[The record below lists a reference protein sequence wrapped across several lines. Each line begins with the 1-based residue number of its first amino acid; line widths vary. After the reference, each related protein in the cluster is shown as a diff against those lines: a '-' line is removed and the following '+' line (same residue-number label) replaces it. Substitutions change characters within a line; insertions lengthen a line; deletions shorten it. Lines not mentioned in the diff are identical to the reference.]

1 MKFLVRA
8 TIERMRMTIF
18 LLLLTVVA
26 AAGVFLS
33 QARQEDPEITMRKAQ
48 VVARFPGLSPE
59 QVEKL
64 LIKPMEDEIK
74 TIPEVKSIKST
85 ALSGMAIVLPEL
97 ADDVFDLE
105 PVWTRLRNKMAD
117 LEPRLPEGCLGID
130 VNDDFGRVAV
140 VTLGLTGQDFTSG
153 ELRWTARQLR
163 DRFSELP
170 LVAKVD
176 LYGDQTERIWLE
188 MDPELLNRL
197 GLDPSVVVG
206 ELQRQNVIIPGGSV
220 VATGMK
226 IIVQPSGD
234 FRSIEEIRNVSI
246 PLPGSEGL
254 VYLRDLLRVRRG
266 YAEPPEAPVLLN
278 AAPAVVLGVSMIAN
292 SNITELGDM
301 VQELLAQVRPDLPLG
316 MDLAVI
322 NYQPELVAEAVAGAT
337 ENLWQTVGVVLFVVM
352 IFLGWRTGLI
362 VGAGVP
368 LTIMAVLV
376 GMSLWGIAIHRISIA
391 AIIVALG
398 LLVDNGI
405 VVAED
410 ILRRLGAGEDRM
422 QAAENSA
429 ASLAMPLLVS
439 SLTTILAFMPLM
451 LARNTSG
458 EFLASLTQV
467 VILALLASW
476 FLAVSVIPAL
486 CYWFLK
492 APAQTAGGESR
503 PTGAAYALYERC
515 LRILLRWRMPFMVF
529 VLLAIAGSVVLMG
542 QVRQRNMPPSERNQF
557 TIYLSL
563 PAGTDIRET
572 MDSTARLAAF
582 LSDGSRNPE
591 IETNV
596 AYIASGGPR
605 FFLALQPPDPLPHS
619 AFFVVNVQNY
629 AQLPAVMERAQTFM
643 AAQLPE
649 ARGRCETLFL
659 GASPIGTVETR
670 ITGPDIQ
677 TLQVLAEQVKD
688 RYRAI
693 EGVAGLR
700 SDWENPILSVR
711 VEIDQDLASRAGLS
725 SQTIA
730 RTLSTILDGYT
741 VTDFREGE
749 NVIPVII
756 RSGAERRSNLETLR
770 SMEFYSEKAPGPI
783 PLTQIARL
791 EGVVEPSQI
800 RRLDQRRTVT
810 IAGKHAHMGSAEL
823 YAALTPGLASI
834 ELPPG
839 YDLGPAGEIAD
850 SAESSAELFRYAPH
864 CLLGMLVLL
873 LFQFDS
879 FRKTALVMSTIPLI
893 IIGSILGLYVFR
905 AHFEFP
911 ALLGIFSLAGII
923 INNSIVMIDRI
934 TQERESGLGV
944 DESAISA
951 AIFRVRPILITTTT
965 TVVGLLPLA
974 LFGGEFWYS
983 MSIVIMCG
991 LSVGTVLTLGFVPVA
1006 YSLLYRT
1013 GSARVTTQAMK
1024 PQPQQ
1029 S

>member
-1 MKFLVRA
+1 MRFLVRA
-8 TIERMRMTIF
+8 TIQRVRLTVF
-18 LLLLTVVA
+18 LLLLTIVA
-26 AAGVFLS
+26 AAGVFFS

-48 VVARFPGLSPE
+48 VVVRFPGLSAE
-59 QVEKL
+59 QVEQL
-64 LIKPMEDEIK
+64 LIKPVEDEIK
-74 TIPEVKSIKST
+74 TMPEVKSIEST
-85 ALSGMAIVLPEL
+85 ALSGLAIILPEL
-97 ADDVFDLE
+97 GDEYFDLE
-105 PVWTRLRNKMAD
+105 PIWSRLRNKMSD
-117 LEPRLPEGCLGID
+117 LEGRMPEGTQGID

-140 VTLGLTGQDFTSG
+140 VTLALTGDGFTPA

-163 DRFSELP
+163 DRFSALP

-176 LYGDQTERIWLE
+176 LYGVQTERIWLE

-197 GLDPSVVVG
+197 GLDPAAVVG

-226 IIVQPSGD
+226 IIIQPSGD
-234 FRSIEEIRNVSI
+234 FRSVEEIRNVSI
-246 PLPGSEGL
+246 PLPEEEGL
-254 VYLRDLLRVRRG
+254 VYLRDLLEVRRG
-266 YAEPPEAPVLLN
+266 YAEPPEAPALLN
-278 AAPAVVLGVSMIAN
+278 GAPAVVLGISMVKD
-292 SNITELGDM
+292 SNITELDG
-301 VQELLAQVRPDLPLG
+301 QIQGLLPEVRADLPLG
-316 MDLAVI
+316 MTLTVV
-322 NYQPELVAEAVAGAT
+322 NYQPQLVAEAVAGAT
-337 ENLWQTVGVVLFVVM
+337 ENLWQTVAVVLFVVM
-352 IFLGWRTGLI
+352 FFLGWRTGLI

-410 ILRRLGAGEDRM
+410 IQRRLAAGVDRRS
-422 QAAENSA
+422 AAEDSA
-429 ASLAMPLLVS
+429 ASLALPLLIS

-476 FLAVSVIPAL
+476 LLAVTVIPAL

-492 APAQTAGGESR
+492 PPAAVSAGEAR

-515 LRILLRWRMPFMVF
+515 LR
-529 VLLAIAGSVVLMG
+529 VLLGQRLLFLAFVVLAMAGSMVLMG
-542 QVRQRNMPPSERNQF
+542 QVKQRNMPPSERNQF
-557 TIYLSL
+557 TVYLSL
-563 PAGTDIRET
+563 PAGTDILET
-572 MDSTARLAAF
+572 QASAQRLARF
-582 LSDGSRNPE
+582 LSDGDANPE
-591 IETNV
+591 ITGNV
-596 AYIASGGPR
+596 GYIASGGPR

-619 AFFVVNVQNY
+619 AFFVVNVQDY
-629 AQLPAVMERAQTFM
+629 AQLPAVMKRVEAHM

-670 ITGPDIQ
+670 VTGPDIR
-677 TLQVLAEQVKD
+677 TLQVIAEQVKD
-688 RYRAI
+688 QYRAI
-693 EGVAGLR
+693 EGITGLR

-711 VEIDQDLASRAGLS
+711 VQIDQDLAARAGLS
-725 SQTIA
+725 SQSIA
-730 RTLSTILDGYT
+730 RTLSSVLDGYT
-741 VTDFREGE
+741 VTDYREGE

-756 RSGAERRSNLETLR
+756 RSDMERRSSLETLR
-770 SMEFYSEKAPGPI
+770 GMEFYSEKSSTPI
-783 PLTQIARL
+783 PLLQIARL

-810 IAGKHAHMGSAEL
+810 IAAKHPNMGAAEL
-823 YAALTPGLASI
+823 YTALTPGLAAI
-834 ELPPG
+834 DLPPG
-839 YDLGPAGEIAD
+839 YALGPAGEIAD
-850 SAESSAELFRYAPH
+850 SSESQGELFRYAPH
-864 CLLGMLVLL
+864 CLLAMLVLL

-879 FRKTALVMSTIPLI
+879 FRNTALVMSTIPLI
-893 IIGSILGLYVFR
+893 IVGSILGLYIFR
-905 AHFEFP
+905 AYFEFP

-934 TQERESGLGV
+934 VQERKSGLGV

-965 TVVGLLPLA
+965 TVVGLIPLA

-991 LSVGTVLTLGFVPVA
+991 LGIGTVLTLGFVPVV
-1006 YSLLYRT
+1006 YSLLYRGT
-1013 GSARVTTQAMK
+1013 RARSVPEPGA
-1024 PQPQQ
+1024 
-1029 S
+1029 

>member
-1 MKFLVRA
+1 MQILVRA
-8 TIERMRMTIF
+8 TIERARLTVF
-18 LLLLTVVA
+18 LLLLTIVA
-26 AAGVFLS
+26 AVGVFFS

-48 VVARFPGLSPE
+48 VVVRFPGLSPE

-64 LIKPMEDEIK
+64 LIKPVEDEIK
-74 TIPEVKSIKST
+74 TMPEVKSIEST
-85 ALSGMAIVLPEL
+85 ALSGMAIILPEL
-97 ADDVFDLE
+97 GDEHFDLE
-105 PVWTRLRNKMAD
+105 PIWSRLRNKMSD
-117 LEPRLPEGCLGID
+117 LEPRLPQGIQGID

-140 VTLGLTGQDFTSG
+140 VTLGLTGDGFTPA

-163 DRFSELP
+163 DRFAQLP

-188 MDPELLNRL
+188 MDPVLLNRL
-197 GLDPSVVVG
+197 GLDPSAVVG

-226 IIVQPSGD
+226 IIIQPSGD
-234 FRSIEEIRNVSI
+234 FRSVEEIRNVSI
-246 PLPGSEGL
+246 PLPGDGGL
-254 VYLRDLLRVRRG
+254 VYLRDLLEVRRG
-266 YAEPPEAPVLLN
+266 YAEPPEAPALLN
-278 AAPAVVLGVSMIAN
+278 GDPAVVLGISMVKD
-292 SNITELGDM
+292 SNITELDR
-301 VQELLAQVRPDLPLG
+301 QIQALLPEVRAELPLG
-316 MDLAVI
+316 MTLDVI
-322 NYQPELVAEAVAGAT
+322 NYQPLLVAEAVAGAV
-337 ENLWQTVGVVLFVVM
+337 ENLWQTVAAVLFVVM
-352 IFLGWRTGLI
+352 VFLGWRTGLI
-362 VGAGVP
+362 VGTGVP

-410 ILRRLGAGEDRM
+410 IQRRLAAGAERLR
-422 QAAENSA
+422 AAEESA
-429 ASLAMPLLVS
+429 ASLALPLLVS
-439 SLTTILAFMPLM
+439 SLTTILAFLPLM
-451 LARNTSG
+451 LARNASG

-476 FLAVSVIPAL
+476 LLAVTVIPAL
-486 CYWFLK
+486 CFWFLK
-492 APAQTAGGESR
+492 TPDATSGAETR
-503 PTGAAYALYERC
+503 PTGPAYALYERC
-515 LRILLRWRMPFMVF
+515 LRLLLRHRALFLACV
-529 VLLAIAGSVVLMG
+529 VLAMAGSLLLMG

-557 TIYLSL
+557 TVYLSL
-563 PAGTDIRET
+563 PAGTDIHET
-572 MDSTARLAAF
+572 LDSARRLAAH
-582 LSDGSRNPE
+582 LSDGQQNPE
-591 IETNV
+591 IVNNV

-619 AFFVVNVQNY
+619 AFFVVNVHDY
-629 AQLPAVMERAQTFM
+629 EQLPAVMERTEAFM
-643 AAQLPE
+643 AARLPE

-670 ITGPDIQ
+670 VTGPDIR

-688 RYRAI
+688 RYRAV
-693 EGVAGLR
+693 EGIVGLR

-711 VEIDQDLASRAGLS
+711 VEIDQDLSSRAGLS

-730 RTLSTILDGYT
+730 RTLSSVLDGYA
-741 VTDFREGE
+741 VTDYREGE

-770 SMEFYSEKAPGPI
+770 RMEFFSESSSEPI
-783 PLTQIARL
+783 PLVQVARL

-800 RRLDQRRTVT
+800 RRLDQVRTVT
-810 IAGKHAHMGSAEL
+810 IAARHPDMGSAQL
-823 YAALTPGLASI
+823 YAALAPALTSI

-839 YDLGPAGEIAD
+839 YGLGPAGEIAD
-850 SAESSAELFRYAPH
+850 SAESQGELFRYAPH

-893 IIGSILGLYVFR
+893 IVGSVLGLYLFR

-934 TQERESGLGV
+934 AQEREAGLDV
-944 DESAISA
+944 DDSAISA

-965 TVVGLLPLA
+965 TVVGLVPLA

-991 LSVGTVLTLGFVPVA
+991 LGVGTVLTLGFVPVA
-1006 YSLLYRT
+1006 YSLMYR
-1013 GSARVTTQAMK
+1013 GGRAAAPDAGPSANG
-1024 PQPQQ
+1024 
-1029 S
+1029 

>member
-8 TIERMRMTIF
+8 TITRARLTVF
-18 LLLLTVVA
+18 LLLLTIVA
-26 AAGVFLS
+26 AAGVFFN

-48 VVARFPGLSPE
+48 VVVHFPGLSAE
-59 QVEKL
+59 QVEQL
-64 LIKPMEDEIK
+64 LIKPVEDEIK
-74 TIPEVKSIKST
+74 TMPEVKSIEST
-85 ALSGMAIVLPEL
+85 ALSGLAIIMPKLGDEY
-97 ADDVFDLE
+97 FDLE
-105 PVWTRLRNKMAD
+105 PIWSRLRNKMAD
-117 LEPRLPEGCLGID
+117 LEGTLPEGTLGID

-140 VTLGLTGQDFTSG
+140 VTLALTGEGFTPA

-163 DRFSELP
+163 DRFAELP

-176 LYGDQTERIWLE
+176 LYGIQTERIWLE
-188 MDPELLNRL
+188 MNPELLNRL
-197 GLDPSVVVG
+197 GIDPAAVVS

-220 VATGMK
+220 MATGMK

-246 PLPGSEGL
+246 LLPKNGGL
-254 VYLRDLLRVRRG
+254 VYLRDLLEVRRG
-266 YAEPPEAPVLLN
+266 YAEPPEAPALLN
-278 AAPAVVLGVSMIAN
+278 GVPAVVLGISMVQN
-292 SNITELGDM
+292 SNITELDR
-301 VQELLAQVRPDLPLG
+301 QIQDLLPEARAEIPLG
-316 MDLAVI
+316 MSLTVV

-337 ENLWQTVGVVLFVVM
+337 ENLWQTVAVVLFVVM

-410 ILRRLGAGEDRM
+410 IQRRLASGDDRLR
-422 QAAENSA
+422 AAEDSA
-429 ASLAMPLLVS
+429 SSLALPLLVS
-439 SLTTILAFMPLM
+439 SLTTILAFLPLM

-476 FLAVSVIPAL
+476 LLAVTVIPAL
-486 CYWFLK
+486 CFWFLK
-492 APAQTAGGESR
+492 PPATTSAGEIK
-503 PTGAAYALYERC
+503 PTGPAYALYERT
-515 LRILLRWRMPFMVF
+515 LRLLLGHRVLFLVF
-529 VLLAIAGSVVLMG
+529 VVLALAGSVLLMG
-542 QVRQRNMPPSERNQF
+542 QVKQRNMPPSERNQF

-563 PAGTDIRET
+563 PAGSDILET
-572 MDSTARLAAF
+572 QDCAQRLANF
-582 LSDGSRNPE
+582 LSNASVNPE
-591 IETNV
+591 ITINV
-596 AYIASGGPR
+596 GYIASGGPR

-619 AFFVVNVQNY
+619 AFFVVNVQEY
-629 AQLPAVMERAQTFM
+629 AQLPAVMTRAEAYM
-643 AAQLPE
+643 AEQLPE
-649 ARGRCETLFL
+649 ARGRYETLFL

-670 ITGPDIQ
+670 VSGPDIR

-688 RYRAI
+688 RYLAI
-693 EGVAGLR
+693 DGIAGLR

-711 VEIDQDLASRAGLS
+711 VQIDQDLATRAGLS

-730 RTLSTILDGYT
+730 RTLSSVLDGYT
-741 VTDFREGE
+741 VTDYREGE

-756 RSGAERRSNLETLR
+756 RSDAQRRSSLETLR
-770 SMEFYSEKAPGPI
+770 SMEFYSEKSSTPI
-783 PLTQIARL
+783 PLVQIAQL

-800 RRLDQRRTVT
+800 RRLDQTRTVT
-810 IAGKHAHMGSAEL
+810 IAAKHPALGAAEL
-823 YAALTPGLASI
+823 YAVLAPGLDAI
-834 ELPPG
+834 DLPPG
-839 YDLGPAGEIAD
+839 YTLGPAGEIAD
-850 SAESSAELFRYAPH
+850 SSESQQELFRYAPH
-864 CLLGMLVLL
+864 CLLAMLVLL

-879 FRKTALVMSTIPLI
+879 FRNTALVMSTIPLI
-893 IIGSILGLYVFR
+893 LVGSILGLYIFR

-911 ALLGIFSLAGII
+911 ALLGIFSLAGIL

-934 TQERESGLGV
+934 VQERAAGLDI

-951 AIFRVRPILITTTT
+951 AIFRVRPIIITTTT
-965 TVVGLLPLA
+965 TVVGLVPLA

-991 LSVGTVLTLGFVPVA
+991 LAVGTVLTLGFVPVV
-1006 YSLLYRT
+1006 YSLLNR
-1013 GSARVTTQAMK
+1013 RK
-1024 PQPQQ
+1024 RI
-1029 S
+1029 

>member
-1 MKFLVRA
+1 MRFLVRA
-8 TIERMRMTIF
+8 TVERGRLTVF
-18 LLLLTVVA
+18 LLLLMA
-26 AAGVFLS
+26 AAALGVFFS

-48 VVARFPGLSPE
+48 VVVRFPGLSPE

-64 LIKPMEDEIK
+64 LIKPVEDEIK
-74 TIPEVKSIKST
+74 TMPEVKSIEST
-85 ALSGMAIVLPEL
+85 ALSGMAIILPEL
-97 ADDVFDLE
+97 GDEYFDLE
-105 PVWTRLRNKMAD
+105 PIWSRLRNKMSD
-117 LEPRLPEGCLGID
+117 LEPRLPQGIQGID

-140 VTLGLTGQDFTSG
+140 VTLALAGDGFTPA

-163 DRFSELP
+163 DRFAQLP

-176 LYGDQTERIWLE
+176 LYGDQSERIWLE

-197 GLDPSVVVG
+197 GIDPSIVVG

-226 IIVQPSGD
+226 IIIQPSGD
-234 FRSIEEIRNVSI
+234 FRSVEEIRNVSI
-246 PLPGSEGL
+246 PLPGNDGL
-254 VYLRDLLRVRRG
+254 VYLRDLLQVRRG
-266 YAEPPEAPVLLN
+266 YAEPPEAPVLMN
-278 AAPAVVLGVSMIAN
+278 ARPAVVLGISMVRD
-292 SNITELGDM
+292 SNIAELDR
-301 VQELLAQVRPDLPLG
+301 QILRLLPEMRAELPLG
-316 MDLAVI
+316 MNLSIV

-337 ENLWQTVGVVLFVVM
+337 ENLWQTVAVVLFVVM
-352 IFLGWRTGLI
+352 AFLGWRTGLI

-410 ILRRLGAGEDRM
+410 IQRRLAAGADRLR
-422 QAAENSA
+422 AAEDSA
-429 ASLAMPLLVS
+429 ASLALPLLIS
-439 SLTTILAFMPLM
+439 SLTTILAFLPLM

-486 CYWFLK
+486 CSWFLK
-492 APAQTAGGESR
+492 VPASTSEGEVR
-503 PTGAAYALYERC
+503 PAGAAYALYERC
-515 LRILLRWRMPFMVF
+515 LRILLRWRILFLAGIVLAMV
-529 VLLAIAGSVVLMG
+529 GSVALMS

-563 PAGTDIRET
+563 PAGTDLNET
-572 MDSTARLAAF
+572 MDCATRLADF
-582 LSDGSRNPE
+582 LSDDRRNPE
-591 IETNV
+591 IVSNL

-619 AFFVVNVQNY
+619 AFFVVNVQDY
-629 AQLPAVMERAQTFM
+629 DQLSAVMGRAENFM
-643 AAQLPE
+643 AEQIPE

-670 ITGPDIQ
+670 VTGPDIR
-677 TLQVLAEQVKD
+677 TLQVLAERVKD
-688 RYRAI
+688 QYRSI
-693 EGVAGLR
+693 DGVTGLR
-700 SDWENPILSVR
+700 SDWENPILTVR
-711 VEIDQDLASRAGLS
+711 VEIDQDLAARAGLS

-730 RTLSTILDGYT
+730 RTLSTVLDGYV
-741 VTDFREGE
+741 VTDYREGE
-749 NVIPVII
+749 NVIPVVI
-756 RSGAERRSNLETLR
+756 RSGAERRSCLESLR
-770 SMEFYSEKAPGPI
+770 NMEFYSEKTSAPI
-783 PLTQIARL
+783 PLLQIARL

-800 RRLDQRRTVT
+800 RRLDQLRTVT
-810 IAGKHAHMGSAEL
+810 IAARHATLGSTEL
-823 YAALTPGLASI
+823 YAALQPKLDAI

-839 YDLGPAGEIAD
+839 YTLGPAGEIAD
-850 SAESSAELFRYAPH
+850 SAESQGELFRYAPH

-893 IIGSILGLYVFR
+893 IVGSVLGLFLFR

-934 TQERESGLGV
+934 SQEREAGLGV

-965 TVVGLLPLA
+965 TVIGLVPLA

-991 LSVGTVLTLGFVPVA
+991 LAVGTVLTLGFVPVA
-1006 YSLLYRT
+1006 YSLLYGGLRK
-1013 GSARVTTQAMK
+1013 GAASR
-1024 PQPQQ
+1024 P
-1029 S
+1029 